1 MSRFR
6 SRGNRESGMRIIWK
20 IVAVAALVIVLFGA
34 AFLAMFDI
42 PAPRQPV
49 ERVLP
54 NDRFPR

>member
-1 MSRFR
+1 MQ
-6 SRGNRESGMRIIWK
+6 IVWK
-20 IVAVAALVIVLFGA
+20 IAAAVVGVALLGA
-34 AFLAMFDI
+34 VGFLAVWDI